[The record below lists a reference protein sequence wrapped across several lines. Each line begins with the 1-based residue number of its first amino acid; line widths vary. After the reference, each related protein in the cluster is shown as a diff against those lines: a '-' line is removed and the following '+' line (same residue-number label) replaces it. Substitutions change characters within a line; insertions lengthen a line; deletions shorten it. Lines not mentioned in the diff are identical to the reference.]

1 MKRLRRVGVTN
12 NEPLL
17 FEIEHCLDPIKLTT
31 NNLKIDKRYLREDT
45 PKIPELD
52 EVSIV
57 RHYTRLSQWNYG
69 VDTGMYPL
77 GSCTMKYNPK
87 FNEYI
92 VRLNGFANIHPY
104 APEDLIQGI
113 LRVIYETER
122 YLSEIGGFERVTMIP
137 SAGAHGEYTGIMM
150 IRKYHIDKGN
160 PRKKVLI
167 PDTAHGTNPASCAL
181 NGYEVVQIKSSS
193 AGYLTKEELLKYLN
207 EDVAALMVTNP
218 NTLGIYE
225 KDIAE
230 IADILHSKDA
240 LLYCDGANMNSLIG
254 IARPGDMGV
263 DVLQYNLHKS
273 FSTPHGGG
281 GPGSGPVGVSKKLVE
296 YLPVPLIEKED
307 NKYKI
312 VYDKPKSIGQ
322 VKAFYGNFGI
332 ILRAYAYIRAMG
344 AEGLKKATEY
354 AVLNANYI
362 KKKLTDY
369 YHLPYDTPS
378 MHECVFSDKKQE
390 EKGITTMDI
399 AKRLIDYG
407 FHPPTIYFPLVVHGA
422 IMIEPTESES
432 KESLDRFIEA
442 MISIAKEAMDNPD
455 IVKKA
460 PSLSPITRADEVKA
474 AKDLRLKYEKN
485 RCE

>member
-1 MKRLRRVGVTN
+1 MRLRRVGVST

-17 FEIEHCLDPIKLTT
+17 FEIEHCEDRREIKTDGV
-31 NNLKIDKRYLREDT
+31 KINKKYLRTDI
-45 PKIPELD
+45 PQIPELD
-52 EVSIV
+52 EVSVV

-87 FNEYI
+87 FNEYAA
-92 VRLNGFANIHPY
+92 RLSGFASVHPY
-104 APEDLIQGI
+104 SPEELMQGV
-113 LRVIYETER
+113 LRIIYETER
-122 YLSEIGGFERVTMIP
+122 YLAEIGGFERVSMIP

-150 IRKYHIDKGN
+150 VRKYHLDRGN

-193 AGYLTKEELLKYLN
+193 AGYLTKEELLKYVN

-218 NTLGIYE
+218 NTLGIFE

-230 IADILHSKDA
+230 IAEILHSKGA

-281 GPGSGPVGVSKKLVE
+281 GPGSGPVGVSKRLVD
-296 YLPVPLIEKED
+296 YLPVPIVEKSGD
-307 NKYKI
+307 RYTL
-312 VYDKPKSIGQ
+312 VYDRPKSIGRI
-322 VKAFYGNFGI
+322 KAFYGNFGI

-344 AEGLKKATEY
+344 AEGLKRATEF

-362 KKKLTDY
+362 RKRLEGY
-369 YHLPYDTPS
+369 YHLPYETPS
-378 MHECVFSDKKQE
+378 MHECVFSDKRQE
-390 EKGITTMDI
+390 SKGVTTMDI

-407 FHPPTIYFPLVVHGA
+407 FHPPTVYFPLVVHGA

-432 KESLDRFIEA
+432 KESLDRFIDA
-442 MISIAKEAMDNPD
+442 MINIAREAEENPEL
-455 IVKKA
+455 VKNT
-460 PSLSPITRADEVKA
+460 PSLSPISRADEVKA
-474 AKDLRLKYEKN
+474 ARDLRLRYEKN
-485 RCE
+485 RCS

>member
-1 MKRLRRVGVTN
+1 MKRIRRVGVTN

-17 FEIEHCLDPIKLTT
+17 FEIEHCLEKKGFNSDKIKIG
-31 NNLKIDKRYLREDT
+31 KKYLREDM
-45 PKIPELD
+45 PLIPELD
-52 EVSIV
+52 EVRVV

-87 FNEYI
+87 FNEYAA
-92 VRLNGFANIHPY
+92 RLGGFANVHPY
-104 APEDLIQGI
+104 SPEELMQGV

-122 YLSEIGGFERVTMIP
+122 YLAEIGGFDRVTMIP
-137 SAGAHGEYTGIMM
+137 SAGAHGEFTGIMM
-150 IRKYHIDKGN
+150 VRKYHTERGN

-193 AGYLTKEELLKYLN
+193 AGYLTKDEIIKHIDEN
-207 EDVAALMVTNP
+207 VAALMVTNP
-218 NTLGIYE
+218 NTLGIFE
-225 KDIAE
+225 KDITE
-230 IADILHSKDA
+230 IAEILHSKDA
-240 LLYCDGANMNSLIG
+240 LLYCDGANINSLIG

-281 GPGSGPVGVSKKLVE
+281 GPGSGPVGVSKRLTE
-296 YLPVPLIEKED
+296 YLPVPLVGMDGDRYIL
-307 NKYKI
+307 I
-312 VYDKPKSIGQ
+312 YDSPKSIGQ

-332 ILRAYAYIRAMG
+332 ILRAYAYIRALG
-344 AEGLKKATEY
+344 AEGLRRATEF

-362 KKKLTDY
+362 RKRLSGY
-369 YHLPYDTPS
+369 YNLPYETPS
-378 MHECVFSDKKQE
+378 MHECVFNDKRQE
-390 EKGITTMDI
+390 ENGVTTMDI

-407 FHPPTIYFPLVVHGA
+407 FHPPTVYFPLVVHGA

-432 KESLDRFIEA
+432 KDSLDRFIEA
-442 MISIAKEAMDNPD
+442 MIAITKETEENPE
-455 IVKKA
+455 VVRNT
-460 PSLSPITRADEVKA
+460 PSLSPISRADEVKA
-474 AKDLRLKYEKN
+474 AKELRLKYEGN
-485 RCE
+485 RCS

>member
-1 MKRLRRVGVTN
+1 MKRIRRVGVST
-12 NEPLL
+12 NEPLI
-17 FEIEHCLDPIKLTT
+17 FELEHCTDRKVEKTEGI
-31 NNLKIDKRYLREDT
+31 KID
-45 PKIPELD
+45 PKYIRDDKPAIPELD
-52 EVSIV
+52 EPSVV

-87 FNEYI
+87 FNEYAA
-92 VRLNGFANIHPY
+92 RLDGFANIHPY
-104 APEDLIQGI
+104 TPEDLMQGV

-137 SAGAHGEYTGIMM
+137 SAGAHGEFTGIMM
-150 IRKYHIDKGN
+150 VRKYHLDRGN

-193 AGYLTKEELLKYLN
+193 AGYLTKEELLKHIDEN
-207 EDVAALMVTNP
+207 VAALMVTNP
-218 NTLGIYE
+218 NTLGIFE

-230 IADILHSKDA
+230 IAEILHLKGA

-281 GPGSGPVGVSKKLVE
+281 GPGSGPVGVSKRLVD
-296 YLPVPLIEKED
+296 YLPVPIVEKAGDRYTLI
-307 NKYKI
+307 
-312 VYDKPKSIGQ
+312 YDRPKSIGQ

-332 ILRAYAYIRAMG
+332 ILRAYAYIRSLG
-344 AEGLKKATEY
+344 SSGLRKATEY

-362 KKKLTDY
+362 KKRLSEY

-378 MHECVFSDKKQE
+378 MHECVFTDKKQE
-390 EKGITTMDI
+390 EKGVTTMDI

-407 FHPPTIYFPLVVHGA
+407 FHPPTVYFPLVVHGA

-432 KESLDRFIEA
+432 KDSLDRFIEA
-442 MISIAKEAMDNPD
+442 MISISNEAMNNPD
-455 IVKKA
+455 IVKET
-460 PSLSPITRADEVKA
+460 PSLSPIGRADEVKA
-474 AKDLRLKYEKN
+474 AKDLRLKYETN
-485 RCE
+485 RCR

>member
-1 MKRLRRVGVTN
+1 MRLRRVGVST

-17 FEIEHCLDPIKLTT
+17 FEIEHCLDKKGVDTEGV
-31 NNLKIDKRYLREDT
+31 KIDKKYLRTDE
-45 PKIPELD
+45 PHIPELD
-52 EVSIV
+52 EVSVV

-87 FNEYI
+87 FNEYAA
-92 VRLNGFANIHPY
+92 RLNGFSSIHPY
-104 APEDLIQGI
+104 TPEDLMQGV
-113 LRVIYETER
+113 LRIIYEMER
-122 YLSEIGGFERVTMIP
+122 YLSEIGGFERVTLIP
-137 SAGAHGEYTGIMM
+137 SAGAHGEYTGLMM
-150 IRKYHIDKGN
+150 VRKYHLDKGN

-167 PDTAHGTNPASCAL
+167 PDTAHGTNPASCTL
-181 NGYEVVQIKSSS
+181 NGYEVVQVKSSS
-193 AGYLTKEELLKYLN
+193 AGYLTKEELLKHID

-218 NTLGIYE
+218 NTLGIFE
-225 KDIAE
+225 KEIAE
-230 IADILHSKDA
+230 IAEILHSKDA

-254 IARPGDMGV
+254 IAKPGDMGV

-281 GPGSGPVGVSKKLVE
+281 GPGSGPVGVSRRLVD
-296 YLPVPLIEKED
+296 YLPVPLVEKIG
-307 NKYKI
+307 NKYVL
-312 VYDKPKSIGQ
+312 VYDKPKSVGQ

-332 ILRAYAYIRAMG
+332 IVRAYSYIRAMG

-354 AVLNANYI
+354 AVLNSNYI
-362 KKKLTDY
+362 RKRLSNY
-369 YHLPYDTPS
+369 YHLPYETPS
-378 MHECVFSDKKQE
+378 MHECVFTDKKQN

-432 KESLDRFIEA
+432 KDSLDRFIDA
-442 MISIAKEAMDNPD
+442 MIAIARESEENPD
-455 IVKKA
+455 IVKNT
-460 PSLSPITRADEVKA
+460 PTLSPILRADEVKA
-474 AKDLRLKYEKN
+474 AKELKLKYEKN
-485 RCE
+485 RCL

>member
-1 MKRLRRVGVTN
+1 MKRLRRVGVST
-12 NEPLL
+12 NEPLI
-17 FEIEHCLDPIKLTT
+17 FEIGRYCESRGTKGEGI
-31 NNLKIDKRYLREDT
+31 NIDSRYIREDV
-45 PKIPELD
+45 PLIPELD
-52 EVSIV
+52 EARVV

-87 FNEYI
+87 FNEYAA
-92 VRLNGFANIHPY
+92 RLPGFANVHPY
-104 APEDLIQGI
+104 SPAGLIQGV

-122 YLSEIGGFERVTMIP
+122 YLAEIGGFERVTMIP
-137 SAGAHGEYTGIMM
+137 SAGAHGEFVGIKL
-150 IRKYHIDKGN
+150 IRRYHLERGN
-160 PRKKVLI
+160 PRKKILI

-193 AGYLTKEELLKYLN
+193 AGYLLKEELIKHLN
-207 EDVAALMVTNP
+207 EDVAGLMVTNP
-218 NTLGIYE
+218 NTLGIFE

-230 IADILHSKDA
+230 IAEILHSKGA
-240 LLYCDGANMNSLIG
+240 LLYCDGANMNSLAG

-281 GPGSGPVGVSKKLVE
+281 GPGSGPVGVSKRLVD
-296 YLPVPLIEKED
+296 YLPVPIVEKSGD
-307 NKYKI
+307 TYQL
-312 VYDKPKSIGQ
+312 VYDRPKSIGQ

-332 ILRAYAYIRAMG
+332 ILRAYAYICAMG

-362 KKKLTDY
+362 KKRLQGY
-369 YHLPYDTPS
+369 YYLPYDTPS
-378 MHECVFSDKKQE
+378 MHECVFTDRRQE
-390 EKGITTMDI
+390 EKGVTTMDI

-407 FHPPTIYFPLVVHGA
+407 FHPPTVYFPLVVHNA

-432 KESLDRFIEA
+432 KESLDSFIEA
-442 MISIAKEAMDNPD
+442 MINIAREVEEDPD
-455 IVKKA
+455 IVKNTPA
-460 PSLSPITRADEVKA
+460 LSPVSRADEVKA
-474 AKDLRLKYEKN
+474 ARELRLKYDFN
-485 RCE
+485 RYS

>member
-1 MKRLRRVGVTN
+1 MSRLRRIGVSN

-17 FEIEHCLDPIKLTT
+17 FEIEHLTDSKEIKTEGI
-31 NNLKIDKRYLREDT
+31 KIDSKYIRDDSPR
-45 PKIPELD
+45 IPELD
-52 EVSIV
+52 EVSVV

-87 FNEYI
+87 FNEYAA
-92 VRLNGFANIHPY
+92 RLYGFSGIHPY
-104 APEDLIQGI
+104 TPEELMQGV

-122 YLSEIGGFERVTMIP
+122 YLSEIGGFERVTMLP
-137 SAGAHGEYTGIMM
+137 SAGAHGEFTGIMM
-150 IRKYHIDKGN
+150 VRKYHLDRGN

-193 AGYLTKEELLKYLN
+193 AGYLTKEELLKHID

-218 NTLGIYE
+218 NTLGIFE

-230 IADILHSKDA
+230 IAEILHSRGA

-281 GPGSGPVGVSKKLVE
+281 GPGSGPVGVSKRLSD
-296 YLPVPLIEKED
+296 YLPVPVVERDGDRYYL
-307 NKYKI
+307 KY
-312 VYDKPKSIGQ
+312 DLPKSIGQ
-322 VKAFYGNFGI
+322 IKAFMGNFGI

-344 AEGLKKATEY
+344 AEGLRRATEF

-362 KKKLTDY
+362 KKRLSEY
-369 YHLPYDTPS
+369 YHLPYNTPS
-378 MHECVFSDKKQE
+378 MHECVFTGRRQE
-390 EKGITTMDI
+390 EKGVTTMDI

-407 FHPPTIYFPLVVHGA
+407 FHPPTVYFPLVVHGA

-432 KESLDRFIEA
+432 KDSLDKFIEA
-442 MISIAKEAMDNPD
+442 MINIAKEVEQNPQL
-455 IVKKA
+455 VKDTPA
-460 PSLSPITRADEVKA
+460 LSPISRADEVKA
-474 AKDLRLKYEKN
+474 AKELRLTYTSN
-485 RCE
+485 RCS